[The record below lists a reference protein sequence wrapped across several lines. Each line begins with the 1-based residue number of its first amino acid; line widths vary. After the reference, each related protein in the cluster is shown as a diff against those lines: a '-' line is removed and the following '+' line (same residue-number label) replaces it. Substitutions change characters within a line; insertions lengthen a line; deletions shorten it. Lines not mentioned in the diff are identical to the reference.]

1 MLIAIRAAAFAVR
14 PCQMETFGEKSCF
27 VVERGGFEDGFI
39 FGGNEKRDEIRLVFQ
54 KAVRLLE
61 DWFQQWYGIST

>member
-1 MLIAIRAAAFAVR
+1 MLVAVWAATFAVR
-14 PCQMETFGEKSCF
+14 PCQMETFGEEACL

-39 FGGNEKRDEIRLVFQ
+39 FGGNEKRDKIRLVFQ

-61 DWFQQWYGIST
+61 DWFQQWDGIST